1 MAFLVI
7 MFLGIEQN
15 AFFPRGKWK
24 KDPPIIFKKVEHLDD
39 PKTRFGKKKVLLTV
53 CLSLEKRSFSFCF

>member
-39 PKTRFGKKKVLLTV
+39 PKTRFWEKKN
-53 CLSLEKRSFSFCF
+53 

>member
-39 PKTRFGKKKVLLTV
+39 PKTRFGKKKSFIN
-53 CLSLEKRSFSFCF
+53 CLSVS